1 MLVRITMLLSCAALS
16 IAAHAPMPQ
25 DLLETLACG
34 GPRAV
39 ATLCG
44 LLGRARREPSA
55 PHLGCGLAGTS
66 TCRRPPGLLELPDA
80 TEISLMNPSRTGVR
94 AKGTSRI
101 QLDFNY
107 DGIRY
112 RPTISAAPTESNLQR
127 ARARLKRIEAR
138 IAAGTFSF
146 NEEFPAYRYKHRLA
160 RSFSTQT
167 CNDVFDAYL
176 AHCAAR
182 LAKRDLAYATLASYR
197 RVIDSIWRP
206 AIGARRIDQVNYSML
221 VKIADAKRVGK
232 KTYNNIVSV
241 LRRAFE
247 YGYRD
252 HPERHNP
259 ARGLK
264 TLRMRKK
271 DRPPVDPFPV
281 EEAETLIAAIHDD
294 WGEAQG
300 NYDEFRFFTGLRPSE
315 QIALLVCDCNLVK
328 STIAITKA
336 CVMARD
342 KDRTKT
348 SEDRTVALC
357 PRALDVLRRQLALR
371 ERWQRL
377 GVRIDHEHVFFTAAG
392 EPIRHL
398 HFGCNRGRRSH
409 KRLGLR
415 PRAPYKARHSF
426 ITWNLMNGKNPH

>member
-1 MLVRITMLLSCAALS
+1 
-16 IAAHAPMPQ
+16 
-25 DLLETLACG
+25 
-34 GPRAV
+34 
-39 ATLCG
+39 
-44 LLGRARREPSA
+44 
-55 PHLGCGLAGTS
+55 
-66 TCRRPPGLLELPDA
+66 
-80 TEISLMNPSRTGVR
+80 MNPSRTGVR

-107 DGIRY
+107 AGTRY

-127 ARARLKRIEAR
+127 ARSKLKRVKVR
-138 IAAGTFSF
+138 IANGTFSF
-146 NEEFPAYRYKHRLA
+146 AAEFPNYRYRDRLA

-182 LAKRDLAYATLASYR
+182 LAKLDLAYATLASYR

-206 AIGARRIDQVNYSML
+206 AIGARRFDHVTYSML
-221 VKIADAKRVGK
+221 VKIADAKHVGK
-232 KTYNNIVSV
+232 KTYNNLVSV

-247 YGYRD
+247 HGYRD

-264 TLRMRKK
+264 TLRIRKK
-271 DRPPVDPFPV
+271 DRPPVDPFSIDDA
-281 EEAETLIAAIHDD
+281 EALIAAIHQD

-315 QIALLVCDCNLVK
+315 QIALLVSDCNLK
-328 STIAITKA
+328 RGTIAVTKA
-336 CVMARD
+336 RVMARD

-348 SEDRTVALC
+348 SEDRIVALC
-357 PRALDVLRRQLALR
+357 PRAVAVLKRQLALR

-377 GVRIDHEHVFFTAAG
+377 GTRVDHEHVFVKEDG

-398 HFGCNRGRRSH
+398 HYGWKRWRRSLE
-409 KRLGLR
+409 RLALR

-426 ITWNLMNGKNPH
+426 ITWNLMIGKNPLWVAKQHGHSAHLMLDVYANWMEGTDAADIARIEQAMQRSHAIWHQHGASAQRRTQALRSTRKYVAEREGFELRGRVGSATC

>member
-1 MLVRITMLLSCAALS
+1 
-16 IAAHAPMPQ
+16 
-25 DLLETLACG
+25 
-34 GPRAV
+34 
-39 ATLCG
+39 
-44 LLGRARREPSA
+44 
-55 PHLGCGLAGTS
+55 
-66 TCRRPPGLLELPDA
+66 
-80 TEISLMNPSRTGVR
+80 MNRSRTGVR
-94 AKGTSRI
+94 AKGTGRI

-107 DGIRY
+107 RGTRY
-112 RPTISAAPTESNLQR
+112 RPTIAAKPTESNLQR
-127 ARARLKRIEAR
+127 ARARLRRIKAR

-146 NEEFPAYRYKHRLA
+146 KEEFPAYRYAHRLT
-160 RSFSTQT
+160 RSFSSQT

-182 LAKRDLAYATLASYR
+182 LAKFDLAYATLASYR
-197 RVIDSIWRP
+197 RVLDSIWRP
-206 AIGARRIDQVNYSML
+206 AIGPRRFDQVNYSML
-221 VKIADAKRVGK
+221 VQIADAKRVGK

-259 ARGLK
+259 AGGLK

-271 DRPPVDPFPV
+271 DRPPVDPFSI
-281 EEAETLIAAIHDD
+281 EEAESLIAAIRYD

-315 QIALLVCDCNLVK
+315 QIALLVSDCDLAK
-328 STIAITKA
+328 RTIAITKA
-336 CVMARD
+336 RVMARD

-348 SEDRTVALC
+348 SEERTIALC
-357 PRALDVLRRQLALR
+357 PRALEVLKRQLDLR
-371 ERWQRL
+371 ERQQRL
-377 GVRIDHEHVFFTAAG
+377 GVRMDHEHVFFKDDG

-398 HFGCNRGRRSH
+398 HYGW
-409 KRLGLR
+409 KRWRHSIERLNLR

-426 ITWNLMNGKNPH
+426 ITWSLMVGKNPLWVAKQHGHSAHLMLDVYANWLDGADVPEIARIEQSMQRSPTLWHQHGTSAERPLQALRSTRKYVAEREGFEPSKGF

>member
-1 MLVRITMLLSCAALS
+1 V
-16 IAAHAPMPQ
+16 
-25 DLLETLACG
+25 
-34 GPRAV
+34 
-39 ATLCG
+39 
-44 LLGRARREPSA
+44 
-55 PHLGCGLAGTS
+55 
-66 TCRRPPGLLELPDA
+66 
-80 TEISLMNPSRTGVR
+80 
-94 AKGTSRI
+94 
-101 QLDFNY
+101 
-107 DGIRY
+107 RY

-127 ARARLKRIEAR
+127 ARAKLRRIKAR

-182 LAKRDLAYATLASYR
+182 LAKLDLAYATLASYR

-206 AIGARRIDQVNYSML
+206 AIGTRHFDHVTYSML
-221 VKIADAKRVGK
+221 VKIADAKHVGK
-232 KTYNNIVSV
+232 KTYNNLVSV

-247 YGYRD
+247 HGYRD

-259 ARGLK
+259 ARALK
-264 TLRMRKK
+264 TLRMRRK
-271 DRPPVDPFPV
+271 DRPPVDPFSID
-281 EEAETLIAAIHDD
+281 EAETLIAAIHHD

-315 QIALLVCDCNLVK
+315 QIALLVSDCDLAK
-328 STIAITKA
+328 GTIAVTKA
-336 CVMARD
+336 RVMARD

-348 SEDRTVALC
+348 SEDRSVQLC
-357 PRALDVLRRQLALR
+357 PRALEVLKRQLALR

-377 GVRIDHEHVFFTAAG
+377 GTRIDHEHVFFKEDG

-398 HFGCNRGRRSH
+398 HYGWKRWRRSLE
-409 KRLGLR
+409 RLGLR

-426 ITWNLMNGKNPH
+426 ITWNLMIGKNPLWVAKQHGHSAHLMLDVYANWIEETDRSEIAAIEQAMQRSPAIRHHVGTSAERTRQVIQRSGNRLAEREGFDFDPR